1 MYKNCLGYYIDEYDT
16 LLPTDTD
23 LGPVSDTLWYKY
35 IKPKFNDTVWADFYD
50 REVFNNH
57 KYPCD
62 DTDSAYSNIVKT
74 IKIRLIN
81 KSRIYEQ
88 MFKSFMADFNPLW
101 NVDGVTGRILENT
114 QTGTDTDAKSGYD
127 TLKDTGGHKNVR
139 SGSED
144 LDYLGKEA
152 VEYKGSETDTKSGKE
167 TTEYKGSETDTKSG
181 TETDTKAGTETH
193 TLGGK
198 TTELDSNTTFES
210 TSYYPTHKKEISPT
224 DTDTLSFT
232 GRTDTKSF
240 TGRTDTKSFTNRAD
254 ELSFTGRTDTK
265 SFTNRTDET
274 SFTNRTDTHE
284 YNNVTDTFTYDPIT
298 GEQRQTNYNSS
309 NTKTL
314 DLLNKDLELII
325 RQGNIGVTR
334 SDELLQH
341 ALELFD
347 NYLYDWVKYVVM
359 DCIDQVSYAIW

>member
-16 LLPTDTD
+16 LLPTDTA
-23 LGPVSDTLWYKY
+23 LGAVSDTTWYKY
-35 IKPKFNDTVWADFYD
+35 IKPKFNDTVWADFYE

-57 KYPCD
+57 KYPFD
-62 DTDSAYSNIVKT
+62 DTDTAYANIVKT

-101 NVDGVTGRILENT
+101 NVDGVTGRITEST
-114 QTGTDTDAKSGYD
+114 HTGTDTNAREGTD
-127 TLKDTGGHKNVR
+127 TLTATGGHSNVK

-144 LDYLGKEA
+144 YDYLGAERTDYSGD
-152 VEYKGSETDTKSGKE
+152 EIMSYDGSETM
-167 TTEYKGSETDTKSG
+167 EYAGSEKTAYSG
-181 TETDTKAGTETH
+181 TETDTKSGSITET
-193 TLGGK
+193 
-198 TTELDSNTTFES
+198 DSTTTFDS
-210 TSYYPTHKKEISPT
+210 SAWHPSHKKVT
-224 DTDTLSFT
+224 DPADVN
-232 GRTDTKSF
+232 TKSF
-240 TGRTDTKSFTNRAD
+240 TNREDEKSFTNREDTKSFTNR
-254 ELSFTGRTDTK
+254 EDTK
-265 SFTNRTDET
+265 SFNDRYDEK

-284 YNNVTDTFTYDPIT
+284 YNQVTDEF
-298 GEQRQTNYNSS
+298 NYNAGGEVHETEYDSS
-309 NTKTL
+309 NTRTL
-314 DLLNKDLELII
+314 NLSDQDLELII

-359 DCIDQVSYAIW
+359 DCIDQVSYALW